1 MDIDNPLSA
10 TTNPSGQLA
19 QVTHQASQRPVEI
32 SLIDLVLAA
41 TDASEDEF
49 EVSDGIADLIE
60 SGAVSLLSRGR
71 DPMQR
76 CLEPAPALSV
86 LPVLPEL
93 STELRILTTPTALP
107 APHPLAR

>member
-1 MDIDNPLSA
+1 MDIDDPLSA
-10 TTNPSGQLA
+10 ATNPPGQLA

-60 SGAVSLLSRGR
+60 SGAVSLLSRR
-71 DPMQR
+71 QDPMQR
-76 CLEPAPALSV
+76 CLEPAPPLPALG
-86 LPVLPEL
+86 
-93 STELRILTTPTALP
+93 ILTTPTALP